1 MQYLFPFAFVD
12 GILADELIL
21 LRDLSRLVLFLVI
34 LAELGVPELLAA
46 MPTRPEFVHRV
57 LVALV
62 RDQRVLGEKPAPA
75 MITGEQEVALWT

>member
-46 MPTRPEFVHRV
+46 MPARPEFVDRV